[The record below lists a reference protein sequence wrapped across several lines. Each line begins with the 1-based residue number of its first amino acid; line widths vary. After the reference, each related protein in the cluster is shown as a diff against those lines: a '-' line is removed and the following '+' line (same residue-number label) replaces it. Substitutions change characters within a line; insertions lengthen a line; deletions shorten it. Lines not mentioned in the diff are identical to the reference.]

1 MDRQQVL
8 KTAYRMMLISTV
20 CTLCTHVSY
29 VWSVISAELK
39 VQNGW
44 SNLMASMPY
53 TVGNICAGLSAIL
66 AGITSDQKNPGK
78 MALFGAIMVGVGLC
92 ILAVFS
98 RSFFLVCLGYGILV
112 ECGQNFSNV
121 GLPNAAL
128 KWVPSELKGKTAG
141 ICTIGTSLSALVI
154 SVMFKIYTGSF
165 GFRTGMILLALTLS
179 SIAAFAAAHFRPAPQ
194 EVIDMNKNEALNFRV
209 IRTPY
214 ENLTL
219 KECLKTRQFLLF
231 NFSWFLVM
239 TANLAVVSQ
248 TISIINSFSDVAFPS
263 WIFVAIGGIIGS
275 FGRFFFGAASDRV
288 GVLKMFSMLTV
299 IFGAALLLF
308 PNLHAP
314 FLLFICY
321 ALIQFVVAGMN
332 AVIFAAL
339 GLIFGTRHNGAI
351 SGFNGTGYV
360 FAGILGPTI
369 ASIFKDRFN
378 TYYPAFI
385 LFGVIQFFAAF
396 VFYRMYLWLED
407 YNQKQ
412 KQ

>member
-1 MDRQQVL
+1 MDRQKIL
-8 KTAYRMMLISTV
+8 KTAYKMMLISTV

-29 VWSVISAELK
+29 VWSVISVELK
-39 VQNGW
+39 AQNGW
-44 SNLMASMPY
+44 TNLMASAPY
-53 TVGNICAGLSAIL
+53 TIGNIAAGLSAIL
-66 AGITSDQKNPGK
+66 AGITSDRKNPGK

-98 RSFFLVCLGYGILV
+98 KNFFLVCLGYGILV

-128 KWVPSELKGKTAG
+128 KWVPSDLKGKTAG
-141 ICTIGTSLSALVI
+141 ICTIGTSLSALLI
-154 SVMFKIYTGSF
+154 SVLFKIYTKLA
-165 GFRTGMILLALTLS
+165 GFKYGMILLAVTLS
-179 SIAAFAAAHFRPAPQ
+179 SIAAFAAAHFRSAPD
-194 EVIDMNKNEALNFRV
+194 EVVEMNKNEALNFRV

-214 ENLTL
+214 EDLTL
-219 KECLKTRQFLLF
+219 KECLKTRQFALF

-275 FGRFFFGAASDRV
+275 LGRFFFGATSDRV
-288 GVLKMFSMLTV
+288 GVLRMFSMLTV
-299 IFGAALLLF
+299 IFGGALLLF
-308 PNLHAP
+308 PNLHSP
-314 FLLFICY
+314 ILLFFCY

-339 GLIFGTRHNGAI
+339 GLVFGTKHSGAI
-351 SGFNGTGYV
+351 AGFNGTGYV

-369 ASIFKDRFN
+369 ASLFKDRFN

-385 LFGVIQFFAAF
+385 LFGVIQFFAAL
-396 VFYRMYLWLED
+396 VFYRMYLWLEA

-412 KQ
+412 